1 MTNQEAKERKHK
13 LPFSGIKEYHH
24 RSTDSNRI
32 MKITAVTT
40 YANNK

>member
-13 LPFSGIKEYHH
+13 LPFSGIKECHR
-24 RSTDSNRI
+24 RSTDSKRV
-32 MKITAVTT
+32 MGITAVTS